1 MTMTMTSHSSSP
13 KLCANTKCKKILQ
26 VTRPSWKCPNG
37 CFVRLCDECSLC
49 DSCLNPQRSISP
61 PSWSR
66 PAASFRKR
74 SSEKTSVI
82 STSSIPVRGPAA
94 VQTPCLLNSSNTE
107 PQPQPQ
113 VDISVRPTQPS
124 WLGERKNSSVKRSSQ
139 IRASHVIKDKTAVG
153 TEHSPSRHLLGSK
166 SFTAQSR
173 HGNDHLLDRYM
184 PKQVTECSDAKI
196 TPLFEKKLTAS
207 DAGRV
212 GRLVLPKRCAE
223 AYFPPVNEPFGEPL
237 SIQDTEGKNW
247 DLNLRFW
254 PNNNSRMYVLEGFSL
269 VVKSVELVEG
279 DVVTFSRL
287 EPEGKLIMGY
297 RKAKSTALSLKQAI
311 VTVSPR
317 NDVSKGNT
325 SSAAVSQMKP
335 DDPTSNIQSEVVRA
349 KAAGR
354 SKRKS
359 SKMGWGSDINEPEK
373 EMVEL
378 DLTSKE
384 AQELVRPPLGG
395 RVPKSV
401 VIDGVEIMGYED
413 VPVIGRPTIIEN
425 LVNKM
430 IQWAQCE
437 GCYKWRKVPMDVVI
451 PAGWTCSHNQWDPHS
466 CNSPTSLVGI
476 ATTIAN
482 FASVEQ
488 DFA

>member
-1 MTMTMTSHSSSP
+1 
-13 KLCANTKCKKILQ
+13 
-26 VTRPSWKCPNG
+26 
-37 CFVRLCDECSLC
+37 LC

-184 PKQVTECSDAKI
+184 PKQ
-196 TPLFEKKLTAS
+196 LTAS

-297 RKAKSTALSLKQAI
+297 RKAKSTALSLKQVGLFFRQATGAI

-401 VIDGVEIMGYED
+401 D

-425 LVNKM
+425 LVK
-430 IQWAQCE
+430 
-437 GCYKWRKVPMDVVI
+437 
-451 PAGWTCSHNQWDPHS
+451 
-466 CNSPTSLVGI
+466 
-476 ATTIAN
+476 
-482 FASVEQ
+482 
-488 DFA
+488 